1 MGNSNV
7 IGHTNFMLKKHASF
21 NILSTKKD
29 ASCNSSYR
37 SRYVT
42 YPKVVIGGK
51 KLKNLHSRIP
61 QNMGQIFYLLV
72 IKIKR

>member
-51 KLKNLHSRIP
+51 KTLK
-61 QNMGQIFYLLV
+61 FA
-72 IKIKR
+72 